1 MLLAV
6 LEILSNYAQIMP
18 EFPNY
23 APDSELCSQNDV
35 DSVHIG
41 AQ

>member
-6 LEILSNYAQIMP
+6 LEILPNYVKIMP
-18 EFPNY
+18 EFRNY
-23 APDSELCSQNDV
+23 APSQNDV